1 MVLRDWGTMIH
12 KEILESFGHRRFLTV
27 FALAALLT
35 GVLPVLSLAHAHAQ
49 ALGGNLTLFRAI
61 YVLLAAVIV
70 VAQTAPDLVLHER
83 VGHTLDYLLTTRL
96 PDEAIFG
103 AKLVVAAASGYA
115 AALLAVAVQLV
126 LTALVGHSGWSW
138 LFLALPLGR
147 VAVFGITA
155 GLAVYL
161 AVVGT
166 FVALRIGE
174 QRTAYMATMLSVGV
188 IIAPFALGWLTLTL
202 TTTWVSQAA
211 LVFGAVAVV
220 LALLGLGLLRRE
232 RVVLY
237 LQE

>member
-1 MVLRDWGTMIH
+1 MIH
-12 KEILESFGHRRFLTV
+12 KEILESFGHRRFLAV

-35 GVLPVLSLAHAHAQ
+35 GVLPALSLAHAHSH
-49 ALGGNLTLFRAI
+49 ALGGDLMLFRAI

-83 VGHTLDYLLTTRL
+83 VGRTLDYLLTTRL
-96 PDEAIFG
+96 PDAAIFG
-103 AKLVVAAASGYA
+103 SKLVVAAGSGYA
-115 AALLAVAVQLV
+115 AAVLALGVQLV
-126 LTALVGHSGWSW
+126 LAALLGHSGWSW
-138 LFLALPLGR
+138 LFLALPIGR

-155 GLAVYL
+155 GLTVYL

-188 IIAPFALGWLTLTL
+188 LIAPFALGWLTLTL
-202 TTTWVSQAA
+202 TATWMSQAA
-211 LVFGAVAVV
+211 LVFGAVAVA
-220 LALLGLGLLRRE
+220 LALVGLGLLRRE

-237 LQE
+237 LQD